1 MKENFS
7 IPSLRV
13 HNEKEFQL
21 VDYKNHVWKFI
32 KKAMYDAVNGDKGTA
47 YKAKIDNS
55 SIGIYGKTGTAQV
68 CSNCDSEPHAWFT
81 GFMEFDNKL
90 VSICILIENGGKGSN
105 IPSEISGEVVF
116 DYILNNV
123 QGNI

>member
-1 MKENFS
+1 
-7 IPSLRV
+7 
-13 HNEKEFQL
+13 
-21 VDYKNHVWKFI
+21 
-32 KKAMYDAVNGDKGTA
+32 MYDAVNGDKGTA

-55 SIGIYGKTGTAQV
+55 SVSIYGKTGTAQV

-105 IPSEISGEVVF
+105 IPSEISGEVF